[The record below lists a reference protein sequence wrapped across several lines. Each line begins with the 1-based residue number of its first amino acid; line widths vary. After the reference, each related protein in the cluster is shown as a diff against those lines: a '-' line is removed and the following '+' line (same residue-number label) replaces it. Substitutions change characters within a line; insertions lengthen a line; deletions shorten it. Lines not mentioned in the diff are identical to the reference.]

1 VARARSIAHST
12 TSHAVARFFWRV
24 VSSFE
29 RARRDAVQHAP
40 SNPRNKVRAA
50 LRIAARRAFNAGQ
63 PRRKPVRCTAR
74 QACPIE
80 LHSHNNEEM
89 PPQ

>member
-1 VARARSIAHST
+1 MPRNTRA
-12 TSHAVARFFWRV
+12 
-24 VSSFE
+24 
-29 RARRDAVQHAP
+29 

-50 LRIAARRAFNAGQ
+50 LRIATRRAFNAGQ
-63 PRRKPVRCTAR
+63 QRRKPMRCTAR